1 MTPSVSER
9 AACTV
14 GMIAS
19 LLVLWAIVVIPGVP
33 WPGYLTATAV
43 AVLASTT
50 AVLLLGRPARGAV
63 ALARAIAGRR

>member
-19 LLVLWAIVVIPGVP
+19 LLVLWAIVIIPGVP
-33 WPGYLTATAV
+33 WAGYVTATAV
-43 AVLASTT
+43 AVLMSTT
-50 AVLLLGRPARGAV
+50 ALLLFGRPARGAV
-63 ALARAIAGRR
+63 APAPAIGRR